1 MPEHT
6 LEKVIRG
13 SACRPVSGG
22 CIVWEATVQVPY
34 KKMTK
39 ALALL
44 FFITAVLITA
54 CTPKYKTVNGCEIH
68 PRTQCSKFDLSE
80 TDLRWAKLRWAD
92 LRYAN
97 LSGADLREA
106 NLSQANLI
114 WANLRGANM
123 RGAEL
128 RLADLRGAD
137 LREANLIWTNMSWAD
152 LRGADLRGAKLGG
165 ASLLGNLHRAIYN
178 KLTKF
183 PEDFDPESVWML
195 LAE

>member
-1 MPEHT
+1 
-6 LEKVIRG
+6 
-13 SACRPVSGG
+13 
-22 CIVWEATVQVPY
+22 
-34 KKMTK
+34 MTK

-92 LRYAN
+92 LR
-97 LSGADLREA
+97 
-106 NLSQANLI
+106 
-114 WANLRGANM
+114 
-123 RGAEL
+123 
-128 RLADLRGAD
+128 
-137 LREANLIWTNMSWAD
+137 
-152 LRGADLRGAKLGG
+152 GAKLGG
-165 ASLLGNLHRAIYN
+165 ASLLGNPHRAIYN

>member
-1 MPEHT
+1 M
-6 LEKVIRG
+6 
-13 SACRPVSGG
+13 
-22 CIVWEATVQVPY
+22 

-54 CTPKYKTVNGCEIH
+54 CTPKYNTVNGCEIH

-97 LSGADLREA
+97 L
-106 NLSQANLI
+106 
-114 WANLRGANM
+114 
-123 RGAEL
+123 
-128 RLADLRGAD
+128 
-137 LREANLIWTNMSWAD
+137 
-152 LRGADLRGAKLGG
+152 RGADLRGAKLGG

-183 PEDFDPESVWML
+183 PEDFDPE
-195 LAE
+195 